1 MNGIYK
7 INSHTKRQ
15 FLEQMYST
23 LEVNIDQHIG
33 SIQKPGSALGLGF
46 FLLGH
51 RNLFFE
57 INKNNN

>member
-15 FLEQMYST
+15 FLEQMYSI
-23 LEVNIDQHIG
+23 LEVKIDQHIG

-46 FLLGH
+46 FSVGH
-51 RNLFFE
+51 
-57 INKNNN
+57 